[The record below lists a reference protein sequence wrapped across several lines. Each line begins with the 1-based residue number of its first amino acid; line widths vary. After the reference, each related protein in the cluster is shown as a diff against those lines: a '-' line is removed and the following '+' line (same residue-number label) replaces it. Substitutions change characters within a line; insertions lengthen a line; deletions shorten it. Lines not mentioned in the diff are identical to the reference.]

1 MYKINFYLKLF
12 IVLLTLI
19 VIAMTYNYVVL
30 WTVLVALIILHYM
43 LNSKKLLFIDYILIG
58 LLFISY
64 IFNPMLYFFKIL
76 LMVNVILSLFDSLS
90 SKERKFFKILFK
102 DIDKRNR
109 KEIFYKQN
117 YNNVLDTNKKLAND
131 VYKVEIMNEDKI
143 DNDLDRHYLQSKIR
157 FNGYCDIEDKTV
169 TFKWNKIDS
178 MILIMSILLFILC
191 IIFR

>member
-12 IVLLTLI
+12 IVLLIMI
-19 VIAMTYNYVVL
+19 VIAMTYNYFVL
-30 WTVLVALIILHYM
+30 WSLLVALTIFNYLFSNKKIL
-43 LNSKKLLFIDYILIG
+43 LIDYALIG
-58 LLFISY
+58 LILLSY
-64 IFNPMLYFFKIL
+64 IFDPLLYLFKIAFIVNL
-76 LMVNVILSLFDSLS
+76 LFSLFDSLT

-102 DIDKRNR
+102 DIDKKNR

-117 YNNVLDTNKKLAND
+117 YNNVIDTNKKLASD

-143 DNDLDRHYLQSKIR
+143 DNDLERHYLQSKIR

-169 TFKWNKIDS
+169 KFKWTKIDT

-191 IIFR
+191 VIFR